1 MMLATPKFV
10 PRAARMGPMGQA
22 GRYRLGQVNDSVIR
36 DVARNLVTVAEPRVR
51 AIVADER
58 TRLAEAVKAG
68 LPFAGFSAVS
78 FLTTQYFIPEDA
90 DKARIAGYMA
100 SAVALAAGVW
110 WTASQLADSAALQQP
125 VQATG
130 GAAGLVSQLTSGVAT
145 QMAQAVVVE
154 AEPKI
159 RQIVDDEKTRLATA
173 IQAGVPWAA
182 GSAIAA
188 AATAFLV
195 PEDSP
200 LAKVGGYSVSAILG
214 GLAIWIA
221 MNKTT
226 EATVTPAQPA
236 ASVAPKA

>member
-10 PRAARMGPMGQA
+10 PRAARMPMGGNA

-51 AIVADER
+51 AIVAEER

-68 LPFAGFSAVS
+68 LPFAGFSIIS

-90 DKARIAGYMA
+90 DKARIAGYVA
-100 SAVALAAGVW
+100 SGVALAAGVW
-110 WTASQLADSAALQQP
+110 WTASALADAAALQRP
-125 VQATG
+125 VTAPG

-159 RQIVDDEKTRLATA
+159 RQIVDDEKTRLAQA
-173 IQAGVPWAA
+173 VQAGVPWAGGA
-182 GSAIAA
+182 AVVA

-195 PEDSP
+195 PDDSP
-200 LAKVGGYSVSAILG
+200 LAKVGGYSVSALLG
-214 GLAIWIA
+214 TLAIWIA
-221 MNKTT
+221 MDKTN
-226 EATVTPAQPA
+226 EVTAVAAPA
-236 ASVAPKA
+236 AAAPKA